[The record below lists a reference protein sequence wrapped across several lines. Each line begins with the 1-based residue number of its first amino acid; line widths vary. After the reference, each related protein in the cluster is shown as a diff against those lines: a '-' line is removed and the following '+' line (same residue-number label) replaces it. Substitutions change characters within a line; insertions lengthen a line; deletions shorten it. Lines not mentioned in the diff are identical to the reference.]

1 MHAREI
7 RTDLEAGD
15 QCACVL
21 RVRAKQGIAA
31 GLPSRIAHRRIEH
44 GAHFR
49 IAGVTTA
56 RQDDGLARADAN
68 DLAPFV
74 DIAVAP
80 QALEPLPALRANARS
95 VVGTDAD
102 DPSGAVLDQF
112 VEVPVEYELDALLAR
127 GKLQRTGE

>member
-31 GLPSRIAHRRIEH
+31 GLPGRIAHRRIEH
-44 GAHFR
+44 RAHFR
-49 IAGVTTA
+49 IAGVTAA
-56 RQDDGLARADAN
+56 RQDDGLAGPDAN

-74 DIAVAP
+74 DITVAP
-80 QALEPLPALRANARS
+80 QAFEPLPTLRADARGI
-95 VVGTDAD
+95 VGTDAD
-102 DPSGAVLDQF
+102 DPSGAGVFLII
-112 VEVPVEYELDALLAR
+112 ALRL
-127 GKLQRTGE
+127 GYLV